1 MFENEAEPLNNI
13 ALPNELPPPPD
24 LTRLPQNILRSGA
37 VETLIQQNE
46 DLMAR
51 LAVNLRKISWLENQV
66 MEIHQEKD
74 LAAQAYGNLKDQ
86 LAIVQ
91 EKARSVAE
99 RKERHHS
106 EFQKLEERIKILE
119 LECSELYTRLKEKE
133 AQWELAQARHQKH
146 IQRLEKYRRGMR
158 VAIERL
164 RQKEKEAVEVTG
176 EEFARLTRER
186 EQIRSI
192 ADQLQIERSEIAKK
206 LGQASEYIQS
216 LSQKHGEDQRAL
228 VEQYEAKLQNA
239 QNQEQDLRRQVED
252 LSQRL
257 NDNDVLRE
265 KNIELENSLILLKRK
280 RDELQGDLD
289 GQLQQLQSQVSYY
302 RTEAK
307 TLKSQQGSWLEEREE
322 LKIKARR
329 SDDEVTKLTEQV
341 ENIQVLWRE
350 QQNELEKQKLKT
362 QALQRLNQQ
371 LSLKLNEYRSEL
383 TDLRVLSDGPK
394 TTPANENPQVSKR
407 IESLLAEIESGI
419 SLD

>member
-1 MFENEAEPLNNI
+1 MFENDAEPLNNI

-51 LAVNLRKISWLENQV
+51 LAVNLRKISWLENQIL
-66 MEIHQEKD
+66 EIHQEKE
-74 LAAQAYGNLKDQ
+74 LATQAYGNLKDQ
-86 LAIVQ
+86 LAVVQ
-91 EKARSVAE
+91 EKAKSIAD
-99 RKERHHS
+99 RKERSHS
-106 EFQKLEERIKILE
+106 EFQKLEERIQILE
-119 LECSELYTRLKEKE
+119 LECSEVYSRLKEKE
-133 AQWELAQARHQKH
+133 AHFEAAQASQKKQ

-158 VAIERL
+158 VAVENL
-164 RQKEKEAVEVTG
+164 RQKEKEAVDVTAK
-176 EEFARLTRER
+176 EFARLTRER
-186 EQIRSI
+186 DQIRI
-192 ADQLQIERSEIAKK
+192 VADNLQMERTEIAKK
-206 LGQASEYIQS
+206 LGQASEYIQT
-216 LSQKHGEDQRAL
+216 LTQKHQEDQKAL
-228 VEQYEAKLQNA
+228 VEQYESKLQNA
-239 QNQEQDLRRQVED
+239 QNEEQHLK
-252 LSQRL
+252 SQIEAFSQKL
-257 NDNDVLRE
+257 HDSEMLRE

-280 RDELQGDLD
+280 REELQSDLD
-289 GQLQQLQSQVSYY
+289 GQLQQLQAQTSYY

-322 LKIKARR
+322 LKAKVRR
-329 SDDEVTKLTEQV
+329 GDEEIAKLTEQV

-383 TDLRVLSDGPK
+383 TDLRVMSDGPK
-394 TTPANENPQVSKR
+394 AVPAPDNPRVSKR
-407 IESLLAEIESGI
+407 IESLLAEIESGV